1 MQDDRQA
8 PAADRTEALVRHRLG
23 ARIGAQLAH
32 VLDRGEKFHDV
43 GIDSLDIVVVLAEL
57 ERDFAVERI
66 ADGELW
72 DIADSVDA
80 LVRYLDAHGQGT
92 RGLAVSTSGAAAARA
107 EGVAESGADADRAP
121 VVTGIGV
128 LTPGGVG
135 TEAMWRVCLTGDGE
149 FREITHFDVS
159 RTGTRIAGF
168 VPDEPGAPAPGD
180 AARLPYLLHRAVTAA
195 LADAR
200 EATGAREV
208 PTALVLGT
216 TDSGGCPGTEVWR
229 AWAEGTRPSP
239 EAGWQPYGAPLVD
252 GPVVQVG
259 NASAAGATALGV
271 ATDLLRDGVVER
283 VVVCGVDT
291 VTETAFHG
299 LASLRTLNPRGCR
312 PFSTRRA
319 GIRISECGA
328 AMVLERATTATT
340 PGYARLRGW
349 GSSNEASQAARPDH
363 EGVAKAV
370 RRALADART
379 EPGLLDYVNAHA
391 AGTRHGDI
399 AEIRAL
405 EQVLGDRLPKVPVVS
420 TKAALGHCQGAA
432 GTVEAIMTVLT
443 LARGEVLPTLG
454 LEDRDPRWDHLNL
467 GDRATQAPPSVGMTI
482 SCGLGGSNV
491 AVVFSRD

>member
-1 MQDDRQA
+1 MSTAGA
-8 PAADRTEALVRHRLG
+8 PAADGQATDTRAADARAADAPAALAQDDG
-23 ARIGAQLAH
+23 ARAGDDL
-32 VLDRGEKFHDV
+32 
-43 GIDSLDIVVVLAEL
+43 
-57 ERDFAVERI
+57 
-66 ADGELW
+66 
-72 DIADSVDA
+72 
-80 LVRYLDAHGQGT
+80 
-92 RGLAVSTSGAAAARA
+92 
-107 EGVAESGADADRAP
+107 DRAP
-121 VVTGIGV
+121 VVTGLGV
-128 LTPGGVG
+128 LSPGGVG
-135 TEAMWRVCLTGDGE
+135 TEALWRVCRSGDGE
-149 FREITHFDVS
+149 FREVTHFDVS
-159 RTGTRIAGF
+159 RTGTRVAGF
-168 VPDEPGAPAPGD
+168 VPEEPGAPVPGE
-180 AARLPYLLHRAVTAA
+180 AARLPYLLHRAVTSA

-200 EATGAREV
+200 ERTGARDV

-229 AWAEGTRPSP
+229 AWAEGNSTRLD
-239 EAGWQPYGAPLVD
+239 AGWEPWAPDGAPRGDHEGGPDASFPD

-328 AMVLERATTATT
+328 AMVLERGGDRTTS
-340 PGYARLRGW
+340 GYARLRGW
-349 GSSNEASQAARPDH
+349 GSSNEASQAARPDY

-370 RRALADART
+370 QRALADART
-379 EPGLLDYVNAHA
+379 GADRLDYVNAHA

-399 AEIRAL
+399 AELRAL
-405 EQVLGDRLPKVPVVS
+405 DEVLGERLPKVPVVS

-467 GDRATQAPPSVGMTI
+467 GDRAPEAPPSVGMTI

>member
-1 MQDDRQA
+1 MSTA
-8 PAADRTEALVRHRLG
+8 G
-23 ARIGAQLAH
+23 AR
-32 VLDRGEKFHDV
+32 
-43 GIDSLDIVVVLAEL
+43 
-57 ERDFAVERI
+57 
-66 ADGELW
+66 
-72 DIADSVDA
+72 
-80 LVRYLDAHGQGT
+80 
-92 RGLAVSTSGAAAARA
+92 AARA
-107 EGVAESGADADRAP
+107 ASVGVAETGADADRAP
-121 VVTGIGV
+121 VVTGLGV
-128 LTPGGVG
+128 LSPGGVG
-135 TEAMWRVCLTGDGE
+135 VEALWRVCRTGEGE
-149 FREITHFDVS
+149 FREVTHFDVS

-168 VPDEPGAPAPGD
+168 VPAEPGAPVPGE

-200 EATGAREV
+200 ERTGVREV
-208 PTALVLGT
+208 PTALVLAS

-229 AWAEGTRPSP
+229 AWSEGGRSHPN
-239 EAGWQPYGAPLVD
+239 AGWEPYGAPVVD

-259 NASAAGATALGV
+259 NASAAGATASGV
-271 ATDLLRDGVVER
+271 AADLLRDGVVER

-299 LASLRTLNPRGCR
+299 LASLRTLSPRGCR

-328 AMVLERATTATT
+328 AMVLERATAATNGA
-340 PGYARLRGW
+340 GYARLRGW
-349 GSSNEASQAARPDH
+349 GSSNEASQAARPDY
-363 EGVAKAV
+363 EGVTKAV

-399 AEIRAL
+399 AELRAL
-405 EQVLGDRLPKVPVVS
+405 DEVLGDRLPKVPVVS

-443 LARGEVLPTLG
+443 LARGDVLPTLG

-467 GDRATQAPPSVGMTI
+467 GDRAPEAPPSVGMTI

>member
-1 MQDDRQA
+1 MA
-8 PAADRTEALVRHRLG
+8 RLG
-23 ARIGAQLAH
+23 
-32 VLDRGEKFHDV
+32 RGN
-43 GIDSLDIVVVLAEL
+43 SP
-57 ERDFAVERI
+57 R
-66 ADGELW
+66 
-72 DIADSVDA
+72 
-80 LVRYLDAHGQGT
+80 LDAGWEPY
-92 RGLAVSTSGAAAARA
+92 A
-107 EGVAESGADADRAP
+107 
-121 VVTGIGV
+121 
-128 LTPGGVG
+128 PGG
-135 TEAMWRVCLTGDGE
+135 ASPGDRDG
-149 FREITHFDVS
+149 DS
-159 RTGTRIAGF
+159 DDPG
-168 VPDEPGAPAPGD
+168 GAPFP
-180 AARLPYLLHRAVTAA
+180 
-195 LADAR
+195 
-200 EATGAREV
+200 
-208 PTALVLGT
+208 
-216 TDSGGCPGTEVWR
+216 
-229 AWAEGTRPSP
+229 
-239 EAGWQPYGAPLVD
+239 D

-328 AMVLERATTATT
+328 AMVLERGTAETTS
-340 PGYARLRGW
+340 GYARLRGW
-349 GSSNEASQAARPDH
+349 GSSNEASQAARPDY

-370 RRALADART
+370 QRALADART
-379 EPGLLDYVNAHA
+379 GADRLDYVNAHA

-399 AEIRAL
+399 AELRAL
-405 EQVLGDRLPKVPVVS
+405 DEVLGDRLPKVPVVS

-467 GDRATQAPPSVGMTI
+467 GDRAPEAPPSVGMTI